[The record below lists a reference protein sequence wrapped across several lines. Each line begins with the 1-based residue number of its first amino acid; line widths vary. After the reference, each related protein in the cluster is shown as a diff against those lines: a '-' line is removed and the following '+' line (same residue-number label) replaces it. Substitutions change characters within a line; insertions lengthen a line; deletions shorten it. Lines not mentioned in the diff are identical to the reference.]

1 MGTEKLKI
9 QAGAGKVLRQA
20 KSCPPACYY
29 HRDCFAFRRGLCM
42 VLYSNDFDGGE
53 CPFYRSRSGNREEQ
67 EACMRRLVR
76 IGRRDL
82 LDKYAKYHAVAGAFA
97 KDYTDGVAD
106 EILTYRNSS
115 IGEEDRTESVE

>member
-1 MGTEKLKI
+1 
-9 QAGAGKVLRQA
+9 
-20 KSCPPACYY
+20 
-29 HRDCFAFRRGLCM
+29 
-42 VLYSNDFDGGE
+42 
-53 CPFYRSRSGNREEQ
+53 
-67 EACMRRLVR
+67 MRRLVR